1 MKRLSLLQPQWFP
14 SNDFENKVWKP
25 VYFEQQMKLWCFRC
39 NYIFIALHS
48 LWLHQTVDRRASVSS
63 SVSHTTLILMN
74 NRLSIAKRA
83 SECRK
88 ALFEWYFSL
97 PSVQLW
103 QAAPSFKRLKGF
115 RLQLYLTASRH
126 KQQHISLRKQPEIQI
141 FIGRALPSKWKPASE
156 QSNYFLFHHFKN
168 GKPGMAQHA

>member
-1 MKRLSLLQPQWFP
+1 M
-14 SNDFENKVWKP
+14 
-25 VYFEQQMKLWCFRC
+25 
-39 NYIFIALHS
+39 
-48 LWLHQTVDRRASVSS
+48 DRRASVSS

-126 KQQHISLRKQPEIQI
+126 KQQHISLRNNLRYRFSLGVHCLQNESQ
-141 FIGRALPSKWKPASE
+141 PASKAII
-156 QSNYFLFHHFKN
+156 SYFIISRTASQVWLSTLNK
-168 GKPGMAQHA
+168 ALLLVILS